1 MKQTRYCK
9 LLPIVLLVAHSWLA
23 HSQQQISQ
31 SSLFVEAT
39 NVMKGI
45 GGNANRQLWVRL
57 TQDGRLEWEEPGRGR
72 PTHSSQLTP
81 GQLQSLNE
89 LLKSIDWSRI
99 HGEMG
104 PYNVYIDSSVEV
116 QIRIRENGIETSFL
130 LSESL
135 AARHQEEVSP
145 GNLKNLLCELDRL
158 HSLAAGG
165 SVDRM
170 CIHEDEVS
178 PSVVQ

>member
-1 MKQTRYCK
+1 M
-9 LLPIVLLVAHSWLA
+9 
-23 HSQQQISQ
+23 
-31 SSLFVEAT
+31 FVEAT